1 MYRIFVKSLLLMKN
15 KVYLIILVVSL
26 LLTFAV
32 GPFRMFCLFENPP
45 LYLGTL
51 IRGIVFW
58 MLTVYFL
65 SRYSGVVE
73 PYKIVLLVLLA
84 DLVPDIIVRVFMGH
98 FMIAL
103 PSFPDTIL
111 QIIVVLLGWWY
122 TRLNKLGKVALA
134 LVNLLVCIGVSSY
147 GFVRW
152 NELGFVKDSGFKKL
166 EIVELLDQA
175 ESTLSQDSVISQFQ
189 DKNLI
194 VYVGGEDD
202 ERNKIGLTF
211 LQKVQKEFEGN
222 NGTTALALIY
232 LNDPESRTSDALLS
246 ENINYPIVRMEQDES
261 QLENSVLYHWYV
273 VDRNKEIRWRKKI
286 HLQENGDIQKERN
299 ELQFLREL
307 IAGLNEN
314 AE

>member
-1 MYRIFVKSLLLMKN
+1 MK
-15 KVYLIILVVSL
+15 KKAYLIILVVSL
-26 LLTFAV
+26 ILTFAV

-65 SRYSGVVE
+65 TRYSGVVK
-73 PYKIVLLVLLA
+73 PYKIVLLVLLV

-103 PSFPDTIL
+103 SSFPDTIL

-122 TRLNKLGKVALA
+122 TRLNKVGKVTLA

-152 NELGFVKDSGFKKL
+152 NELDFVKDSGFKKL

-175 ESTLSQDSVISQFQ
+175 DFTLSQDSVLSQLQ

-194 VYVGGEDD
+194 VYIGGEDD

-222 NGTTALALIY
+222 NGVTVLALIY
-232 LNDPESRTSDALLS
+232 LNNPESRTSEALLS
-246 ENINYPIVRMEQDES
+246 ENINYPIVRMDQDGS
-261 QLENSVLYHWYV
+261 QLKNSVLYHWYV

-286 HLQENGDIQKERN
+286 HLQENSDIQKERN
-299 ELQFLREL
+299 ELQFLKEL

-314 AE
+314 EY

>member
-1 MYRIFVKSLLLMKN
+1 MKN
-15 KVYLIILVVSL
+15 KAYLIILVVSL
-26 LLTFAV
+26 VLTFAV
-32 GPFRMFCLFENPP
+32 GPLRMFCLFENPP

-51 IRGIVFW
+51 IRGIIFW
-58 MLTVYFL
+58 GLTVYFL
-65 SRYSGVVE
+65 TRYNSVVK

-84 DLVPDIIVRVFMGH
+84 DLIPDIIVSVFMGH

-122 TRLNKLGKVALA
+122 TRLNKVGKVALA

-147 GFVRW
+147 GFVQW
-152 NELGFVKDSGFKKL
+152 NELDFVKDSGFKKL
-166 EIVELLDQA
+166 EIVDILEQA
-175 ESTLSQDSVISQFQ
+175 DCTLSQDSVISRLQG
-189 DKNLI
+189 KNLI

-202 ERNKIGLTF
+202 ERNRIGLTF

-222 NGTTALALIY
+222 SGTTVLALIC
-232 LNDPESRTSDALLS
+232 LNNSESLPLNTLLL
-246 ENINYPIVRMEQDES
+246 EDTDYPIVRMNQNNP
-261 QLENSVLYHWYV
+261 QLKKTALYHWYV
-273 VDRNKEIRWRKKI
+273 VDGNKEIRWRKNI
-286 HLQENGDIQKERN
+286 RLQDNRDIQNERDD
-299 ELQFLREL
+299 LQFLREL

>member
-1 MYRIFVKSLLLMKN
+1 MK
-15 KVYLIILVVSL
+15 KKAYLIILVVSL
-26 LLTFAV
+26 ILTFAV
-32 GPFRMFCLFENPP
+32 GPLRMFCLFENPP

-51 IRGIVFW
+51 IRGMAFW
-58 MLTVYFL
+58 VLTVYFL
-65 SRYSGVVE
+65 TRYSGVVK

-84 DLVPDIIVRVFMGH
+84 DLVPDIVVRVFMGH
-98 FMIAL
+98 FMTAL

-122 TRLNKLGKVALA
+122 TRLHKTGKVTLA

-152 NELGFVKDSGFKKL
+152 NKLDFVKDSGFKKL
-166 EIVELLDQA
+166 EIVKLLDQA
-175 ESTLSQDSVISQFQ
+175 DSTLSQDSVLSQLK

-194 VYVGGEDD
+194 VYIGGEDD

-222 NGTTALALIY
+222 NGTTVLALIY
-232 LNDPESRTSDALLS
+232 LNNPESRTSYALLP
-246 ENINYPIVRMEQDES
+246 EDINYPIVRMDQDES
-261 QLENSVLYHWYV
+261 QLKSSVLYHWYV

-286 HLQENGDIQKERN
+286 HLQENSDIRKERN
-299 ELQFLREL
+299 ELQFLKEL

>member
-1 MYRIFVKSLLLMKN
+1 MK
-15 KVYLIILVVSL
+15 KKAYLIILVVSL
-26 LLTFAV
+26 ILTFAV

-65 SRYSGVVE
+65 TRYSGVVK

-84 DLVPDIIVRVFMGH
+84 DLVPDIVVRVFMGH
-98 FMIAL
+98 FMVAL

-122 TRLNKLGKVALA
+122 TRLNKVGKVTLA

-152 NELGFVKDSGFKKL
+152 NELDFVKDSGFKKL

-175 ESTLSQDSVISQFQ
+175 DSTLSQDSVLSQLQ

-194 VYVGGEDD
+194 VYIGGEDD

-222 NGTTALALIY
+222 NGVTVLALIY
-232 LNDPESRTSDALLS
+232 LNNPESRTSEALLS
-246 ENINYPIVRMEQDES
+246 ENINYPIVRMDQDGS
-261 QLENSVLYHWYV
+261 QLKNSVLYHWYV

-286 HLQENGDIQKERN
+286 HLQENSDIQKERN
-299 ELQFLREL
+299 ELQFLKEL

-314 AE
+314 EY